1 VRIVIFGKNGQLGQE
16 LEKEAKNKEFE
27 VLALGHEEIDVANYE
42 TLKALLEKEKPDLLI
57 NAAAYNLVREA
68 DEQFEKAFE
77 LNCFAPFYMASICKK
92 IGAKF
97 VTYSTDYVFDGEK
110 NEPYTEDDQTNPLQ
124 IYGLSKSCGEASI
137 LHAYPKGSFVIRTCA
152 VYGGQ
157 EGSKSKG
164 GNIVLTILKQAKEKE
179 YLEMT
184 TDQIVNPTYSK
195 DLAKASLDL
204 LDKKP
209 EPGIYH
215 LTSEGSCTWYEFAK
229 ECLRIAKISKE
240 IRKVEASKID
250 PSLKRPKFTALANVK
265 AKALGIALPNWQESL
280 KAYIKDFS
288 LA

>member
-1 VRIVIFGKNGQLGQE
+1 
-16 LEKEAKNKEFE
+16 
-27 VLALGHEEIDVANYE
+27 
-42 TLKALLEKEKPDLLI
+42 
-57 NAAAYNLVREA
+57 
-68 DEQFEKAFE
+68 
-77 LNCFAPFYMASICKK
+77 M
-92 IGAKF
+92 
-97 VTYSTDYVFDGEK
+97 FDGEK

>member
-1 VRIVIFGKNGQLGQE
+1 VKIVVFGKNGQLGQE
-16 LEKEAKNKEFE
+16 LEKEAKKHGYE
-27 VLALGHEEIDVANYE
+27 VLALGHEEIDVTDLSA
-42 TLKALLEKEKPDLLI
+42 LKSYILNHKSDVVI
-57 NAAAYNLVREA
+57 NATAYNLVREA
-68 DEQFEKAFE
+68 DERFKEAME
-77 LNCFAPFYMASICKK
+77 LNCFVPFYLAQICKT

-97 VTYSTDYVFDGEK
+97 ITYSTDYVFDGDTNKPYEE
-110 NEPYTEDDQTNPLQ
+110 NEQTNPLQ
-124 IYGLSKSCGEASI
+124 TYGLSKVCGESSA
-137 LHAYPKGSFVIRTCA
+137 LHVYPEDSLIIRTCA